1 MILKFTE
8 KGKGPRMARTASQ
21 EEGEGEVEEG
31 EAFWLREVNRSKVV
45 GMRTL
50 GAGLAQVAVLGRE
63 PEGRALHMALSWAV
77 GGMNEEGKA

>member
-1 MILKFTE
+1 
-8 KGKGPRMARTASQ
+8 MARTASQ
-21 EEGEGEVEEG
+21 EEEEEGEG

-50 GAGLAQVAVLGRE
+50 GAGLAQAAVPGRE

-77 GGMNEEGKA
+77 GGMNEKGKV

>member
-1 MILKFTE
+1 
-8 KGKGPRMARTASQ
+8 MARTASQ
-21 EEGEGEVEEG
+21 EEEEEEGEGEEEEG

-50 GAGLAQVAVLGRE
+50 GAGLAQAAVPGRE

-77 GGMNEEGKA
+77 GGMNEKGKV

>member
-1 MILKFTE
+1 ME
-8 KGKGPRMARTASQ
+8 VSSDSRHQ
-21 EEGEGEVEEG
+21 EEKG

-50 GAGLAQVAVLGRE
+50 GAGLAQAAVPGRE

-77 GGMNEEGKA
+77 GGMNEKGKV